1 MGQVLVGIIIVAVL
15 DFKCL
20 WDVDWDIF
28 KNNSAEQYGELGF
41 LLNSFTKL
49 ERKYFVHLNREL
61 RKNRV
66 HP

>member
-15 DFKCL
+15 DFLCL

-28 KNNSAEQYGELGF
+28 RNNLARQYGELGF

-49 ERKYFVHLNREL
+49 EQKYFGHLN
-61 RKNRV
+61 
-66 HP
+66 

>member
-1 MGQVLVGIIIVAVL
+1 MGQVLVGIIIVVVL
-15 DFKCL
+15 DFLSL

-28 KNNSAEQYGELGF
+28 RNNLVGQYGELGF

-49 ERKYFVHLNREL
+49 ERKYFVHLNQEL

-66 HP
+66 RA